1 MKFVIVCFAM
11 VAVAAGDV
19 LNVVQH
25 PTAIL
30 KQSQDLS
37 SDGAYSYA
45 YETEN
50 GIYRAESGSPVVV
63 DPTSPPVVVSQG
75 QYQYTAPD
83 GTPIA
88 VSYVAD
94 HNGYQPQGEHIPTVS
109 PLIQRALEYIR
120 AHPPKPETQA
130 F

>member
-1 MKFVIVCFAM
+1 ILSFVLTAV
-11 VAVAAGDV
+11 VAGEV
-19 LNVVQH
+19 LIQT
-25 PTAIL
+25 PPAII
-30 KQSQDLS
+30 KQSHDLS
-37 SDGAYSYA
+37 SDGSYSYS
-45 YETEN
+45 YQTEN
-50 GIYRAESGSPVVV
+50 GIYQAENGTPVVV
-63 DPTSPPVVVSQG
+63 DPSNPPVVVSQG

-94 HNGYQPQGEHIPTVS
+94 HNGFQPQGEHIPAVS

-120 AHPPKPETQA
+120 AHPPQPETHH